1 MHKNT
6 QGFLHPSEGILAS
19 RKWECA
25 VLITTKNAK
34 KVENL
39 SGAPRSHAGGQTCDG
54 APVPAAFL
62 NAGGMIWQSI
72 VGRRGQK
79 AMAPRGSGAADHRQ
93 EKP

>member
-6 QGFLHPSEGILAS
+6 RLFLHPSEGILAS

-39 SGAPRSHAGGQTCDG
+39 SGPPHSRHSGGQN
-54 APVPAAFL
+54 P
-62 NAGGMIWQSI
+62 
-72 VGRRGQK
+72 
-79 AMAPRGSGAADHRQ
+79 
-93 EKP
+93 

>member
-39 SGAPRSHAGGQTCDG
+39 SGERHAATQ
-54 APVPAAFL
+54 AARPATA
-62 NAGGMIWQSI
+62 
-72 VGRRGQK
+72 RRFRL
-79 AMAPRGSGAADHRQ
+79 PF
-93 EKP
+93 